1 MEKATIIL
9 GENLQ
14 FFLCFW
20 RARRY
25 EPPSSMPILRTL
37 EGPPWIHFKNR
48 MRMHLCVPVNLD
60 TTRCIACTHVVTQS
74 EAGQFDQFRTGL
86 CENCWDGAFLCCLAE
101 DAVFRLVQ
109 PSTGDESGL
118 WIQSP
123 VIIILDGKPLGLGFP
138 CSEREFVTPYHMG
151 AGPSRQ
157 IEPGETPTIL
167 VHGTYKQY
175 IPSIQKRGL
184 RCRRRDLHLQDPS
197 EHAFRW
203 RRDLE
208 VKVVVDVKKAEVPPV
223 AIPPPYW
230 GSLIWLTSQHI
241 PVEAI
246 LRYEGWDD
254 LRGDSQRQSS
264 FF

>member
-1 MEKATIIL
+1 MNDCSIYYLLKINRKGFQNHRHKFEVGDIYIWKRLPSFSGRIFNFFFAS
-9 GENLQ
+9 GEHVAMNRPRQCRL
-14 FFLCFW
+14 
-20 RARRY
+20 
-25 EPPSSMPILRTL
+25 TL

-208 VKVVVDVKKAEVPPV
+208 V
-223 AIPPPYW
+223 
-230 GSLIWLTSQHI
+230 
-241 PVEAI
+241 
-246 LRYEGWDD
+246 
-254 LRGDSQRQSS
+254 SS
-264 FF
+264 W